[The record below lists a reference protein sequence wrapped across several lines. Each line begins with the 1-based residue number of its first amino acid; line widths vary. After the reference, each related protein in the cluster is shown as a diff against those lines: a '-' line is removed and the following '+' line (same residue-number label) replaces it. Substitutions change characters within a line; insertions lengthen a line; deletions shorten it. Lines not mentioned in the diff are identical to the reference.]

1 MVSLEEAGL
10 SFVKNHYYPRPEPGE
25 KIPVQVVDF
34 RRLFAAWSPDLK
46 KSLYFENLPEAEGLK
61 RVRDVVILRVYDWLA
76 SREGIIELTAE
87 EFEQFTEVYE
97 AFLRNFGEIRYYR
110 QKKGRKTENVFE
122 LKEAPYIV
130 REVRNGLFS
139 DKL

>member
-1 MVSLEEAGL
+1 VVSLEEARLPPG
-10 SFVKNHYYPRPEPGE
+10 KNHYYPRPEPGE
-25 KIPVQVVDF
+25 KIPIQIIDF
-34 RRLFAAWSPDLK
+34 RRLFAAWAPDLK
-46 KSLYFENLPEAEGLK
+46 KSLYFKNLPEAEGLK
-61 RVRDVVILRVYDWLA
+61 RVREVVLLRVYDWLA
-76 SREGIIELTAE
+76 GREGIIELTAE

-97 AFLRNFGEIRYYR
+97 EFLRNFGEIRYVR

-122 LKEAPYIV
+122 LKEAPYII

>member
-1 MVSLEEAGL
+1 MSLEEAGL
-10 SFVKNHYYPRPEPGE
+10 PSGKNHYYPRPEPGE

-46 KSLYFENLPEAEGLK
+46 KSLYFENLPDAECLK
-61 RVRDVVILRVYDWLA
+61 RVRDIVLLRVYDWLA
-76 SREGIIELTAE
+76 SREGIIELTVE

-97 AFLRNFGEIRYYR
+97 AFLQNSGEIRYCR
-110 QKKGRKTENVFE
+110 KKKGRKTENVFE
-122 LKEAPYIV
+122 LQEAPYII